1 MEAASMSSG
10 RKANDV
16 IEYIDK
22 IRNIY
27 FSVHGSGEN
36 AYYHLVMEVESRSR
50 EGVIHITQVMLG
62 PNGIKTSCSC
72 EAGTFG
78 RECWHRKLAEEIA
91 ECIVGRLKGSPENVR
106 QDVCIRLGGYIHAQ
120 TAT

>member
-1 MEAASMSSG
+1 MTKREDVADY
-10 RKANDV
+10 ANRIV
-16 IEYIDK
+16 
-22 IRNIY
+22 NVY

-50 EGVIHITQVMLG
+50 EGLIHITQATLG

-78 RECWHRKLAEEIA
+78 RECWHAKLAKEVLTCIA
-91 ECIVGRLKGSPENVR
+91 ERLNGSPETTQR
-106 QDVCIRLGGYIHAQ
+106 DVCARLGRHVPIQ
-120 TAT
+120 TST

>member
-1 MEAASMSSG
+1 MSSG
-10 RKANDV
+10 QKVNDV
-16 IEYIDK
+16 TEYVDK

-27 FSVHGSGEN
+27 FSVHGNGEN

-50 EGVIHITQVMLG
+50 AGVIHITQATLG

-78 RECWHRKLAEEIA
+78 RECWHRKLAEETIK
-91 ECIVGRLKGSPENVR
+91 CIVGRLRGSPE
-106 QDVCIRLGGYIHAQ
+106 
-120 TAT
+120 TARRICDNR